1 MRSKFDNYLNTPRT
15 RKVKH
20 VKFLYC
26 DVLEE
31 LETMINGFADD
42 HPEYK
47 ILGIKLTMDES
58 KFIGVVTYLE
68 NAKGVEYGEYYDD
81 SYEETDS
88 D

>member
-20 VKFLYC
+20 VKFFTAMNL
-26 DVLEE
+26 DHLESE
-31 LETMINGFADD
+31 INSFSDD

-47 ILGIKLTMDES
+47 ILGIKLTIDGG

-68 NAKGVEYGEYYDD
+68 DAKGVEYGEYYDD